1 MGPPP
6 RRNRGVARLTI
17 APRDASQ
24 DTTSPWKVGPM
35 RHLITGSRVIALLAC
50 LSLAAGCGS
59 AATVLPSGAP
69 ATSAATVPAGAA
81 PAAVVPAVPA
91 AAAPAAGAKRADLLN
106 GVACA
111 GRQCIAVG
119 GYYDGTAASR
129 TLVELWTGSAWRLEP
144 SPDGPRYS
152 ALQAVSCDPAGCLAV
167 GSPVIAGSGG
177 RWRLVSL
184 ASPLNAVSCAVGSC
198 LAVGGTSRAPRYA
211 SWDGRAWRAA
221 AMHAPPPPA
230 QSVTVAGVSCP
241 SAPDCVAVGDYSSG
255 ATAQP
260 GGSFR
265 DKTLAEQWNGSTWR
279 LLPTVNVGR
288 VDQLTAVSCPS
299 PGACTAVGTAAQQ
312 YPLAERWNGTAWRA
326 EPVPAPGSVGYTK
339 LTAVSCPSDAWCVA
353 VGSYQGQPV
362 AEVWNGRTWR
372 LQRLPE
378 PPADNDSAQLTGVS
392 CARPTACLAVGVSG
406 SGRSY
411 AEQYNG
417 VSWRLAAT
425 QNPA

>member
-1 MGPPP
+1 
-6 RRNRGVARLTI
+6 
-17 APRDASQ
+17 
-24 DTTSPWKVGPM
+24 M

-50 LSLAAGCGS
+50 LGLAAGCGS
-59 AATVLPSGAP
+59 AATGPASGDP
-69 ATSAATVPAGAA
+69 ATPAATVPTGVA
-81 PAAVVPAVPA
+81 PATAVPA
-91 AAAPAAGAKRADLLN
+91 ASAAASAAAGAKRADLLN

-111 GRQCIAVG
+111 SQQCIAVG
-119 GYYDGTAASR
+119 SYYDGTAASH

-152 ALQAVSCDPAGCLAV
+152 TLQAVSCDRAACLAV
-167 GSPVIAGSGG
+167 GSPVIAGTGS

-184 ASPLNAVSCAVGSC
+184 ASALTAVSCTAGSC
-198 LAVGGTSRAPRYA
+198 LAVGGTTRTPRYA
-211 SWDGRAWRAA
+211 SWDGRTWRAA
-221 AMHAPPPPA
+221 AMHAPPQPA

-241 SAPDCVAVGDYSSG
+241 SAADCVAVGDYSSG

-260 GGSFR
+260 GGGFR
-265 DKTLAEQWNGSTWR
+265 DKILAEQWNGTTWR
-279 LLPTVNVGR
+279 LLPAVNVGR

-299 PGACTAVGTAAQQ
+299 PGNCTAVGTAAQQ

-339 LTAVSCPSDAWCVA
+339 LTAVSCPSDVSCVA

-372 LQRLPE
+372 VQRLPP
-378 PPADNDSAQLTGVS
+378 PPADNYAAQLNGVA

-406 SGRSY
+406 SGLSY
-411 AEQYNG
+411 AERYNG